1 MKWND
6 DAFTVRRYIGIG
18 GLVAS
23 AVVLALIT
31 RLTVAY
37 LGDTTETAKN
47 NLNVGYADVSI
58 VETFNEPSELIMS
71 NTIAKEVRVQNKG
84 TVPAF
89 VRVYAEFSDSE
100 LAAKAKVKLNNIEY
114 TWSGFKEAL
123 NYSTINSEFAKT
135 TKWRYVPT
143 DNTENGTKLGG
154 YFYYTDSL
162 TAYKPAVGE
171 TAEVEGQTTEAL
183 FDSVTI
189 DYRSTKDDG
198 NGNQVPNED
207 DSNIDR
213 IVPLEMII
221 YSELVQVIDTGR
233 SAVTTKTVD
242 DNGNLVPAT
251 EEGGT
256 VGNPVESS
264 RYGYNFSDD
273 VYGNKEEWE
282 DAWKRFLYKTN
293 RTPTET
299 VNPNNNEPEP

>member
-23 AVVLALIT
+23 AVVLSLIT

-37 LGDTTETAKN
+37 LGDTTKTAQN

-58 VETFNEPSELIMS
+58 VETFTQPSELKMLNENI
-71 NTIAKEVRVQNKG
+71 TKQVKVQNNS

-100 LAAKAKVKLNNIEY
+100 LAAKAKVKYGNREY
-114 TWSGFKEAL
+114 SWSDFKEAL

-171 TAEVEGQTTEAL
+171 TAVEGQTTEAL

-189 DYRSTKDDG
+189 DYRSTKTE
-198 NGNQVPNED
+198 NGNQVPNAD

-233 SAVTTKTVD
+233 SVVTTKTVD
-242 DNGNLVPAT
+242 SN
-251 EEGGT
+251 
-256 VGNPVESS
+256 GNPVAGVDDVQSS

-273 VYGNKEEWE
+273 GLGNKEEWE